1 MKKIMAF
8 LASAV
13 LTFGAS
19 AYAAG
24 FTAVCNSQEK
34 EVKVAIFADNYS
46 APIMVYLTDAD
57 VPVADINSGNADA
70 VKLIAEV
77 AKGASGYEATL
88 KLPADIEKGYY
99 TLTVA
104 DYGATDDTPKVSLQD
119 RQCRLYVADTDEI
132 NAAIE
137 AVNGANQN
145 TILGVLTT
153 YKDTLSVDTTVDF
166 GASTSKAFVAVRGQ
180 KTYSTLSQIQAD
192 YALAQ
197 AIGGLTDVAS
207 SGMGAKLGVYAT
219 TLGIELDEDYV
230 KNAEAAHELMS
241 NYFTPDAISEGVVA
255 KYAALAKEAIAVAT
269 INNSNRTEIDAVLV
283 KYNDVFRVDLDGK
296 YANTNKISFNKA
308 LERKNF
314 TSAES
319 VKKAFDAAIKNLS
332 KPTSSSGSSGVGPS
346 TIPYKPSQGGSDQPS
361 VTPTDGKFNDLQ
373 SVAWAKDAIENLAD
387 LGIIS
392 GYADGSF
399 GPNNNITRNE
409 FLSILVRAFGLL
421 DETAVYDFTDGDAN
435 AWYAKAVASAKKAGI
450 VAGYADGSFGD
461 GTYINRQDMASFIYR
476 VGRIKKAEGKDFAD
490 SSSIADY
497 AKEAVDS
504 LSAAGVINGMEDNT
518 FAPYANATRAQVAVI
533 INAILGG
540 EANE

>member
-13 LTFGAS
+13 LAFGAS

-34 EVKVAIFADNYS
+34 EIKVAIFADDYS
-46 APIMVYLTDAD
+46 APIMVYLTDDD
-57 VPVADINSGNADA
+57 VPVADISIGNADA
-70 VKLIAEV
+70 VKLIAEI

-88 KLPADIEKGYY
+88 KLPADIETGYY
-99 TLTVA
+99 TFTVA

-119 RQCRLYVADTDEI
+119 RQCTLYVADTDAI

-137 AVNGANQN
+137 AVNGANQS

-153 YKDTLSVDTTVDF
+153 HKDTLSVDTTVDF
-166 GASTSKAFVAVRGQ
+166 GATTSKAFIAIRGQ

-207 SGMGAKLGVYAT
+207 SGMGAKLGMYAT

-230 KNAEAAHELMS
+230 ENAEAAHELMS
-241 NYFTPDAISEGVVA
+241 NYFTLDAIGEGVVA
-255 KYAALAKEAIAVAT
+255 KYVKFAKEAIAVAT

-283 KYNDVFRVDLDGK
+283 KYKDVFGVDLDGK

-332 KPTSSSGSSGVGPS
+332 KTTSGGGGGSAS
-346 TIPYKPSQGGSDQPS
+346 TIPYNPPKGGSDQPG
-361 VTPTDGKFNDLQ
+361 VTPTGKFNDLQ

-392 GYADGSF
+392 GYEDGSF
-399 GPNNNITRNE
+399 RPNGYITRNE

-450 VAGYADGSFGD
+450 VAGYEDGSFGD

-476 VGRIKKAEGKDFAD
+476 VGKIKKAEGKDFAD